1 RRPTRPF
8 RLRSLVRKPLVLPE
22 TKPLSDM
29 IDEFRESHTHLA
41 LIVDEFGTIAG
52 LITLE
57 DVLEQVFGEISD
69 EHDLKRAVP
78 EFEAAI
84 LELDGT
90 TLIRDLDN
98 QYGIDLPGD
107 AGFETLAGFVLFQL
121 GYIPREGESV
131 EYGGRR
137 YTILTMDRNR
147 IASVRIERMVEPTV
161 GEQPAT

>member
-1 RRPTRPF
+1 
-8 RLRSLVRKPLVLPE
+8 
-22 TKPLSDM
+22 LSDL
-29 IDEFRESHTHLA
+29 IDEFRESHTHMA

-69 EHDLKRAVP
+69 EHDLKRTLP
-78 EFEAAI
+78 EMEAPV

-98 QYGIDLPGD
+98 QYGIELPGD
-107 AGFETLAGFVLFQL
+107 AGFETLAGFLLFRL

-147 IASVRIERMVEPTV
+147 IAAVRIERMAEPAS
-161 GEQPAT
+161 GEPLSDASK